1 MKTYTEISQL
11 KYELE
16 SPTLK
21 EWAIK
26 YGIVD
31 LAYNIDRFPEFYLG
45 NELVVRKN
53 LTANDKA
60 VVQKVIDWINF
71 KD

>member
-1 MKTYTEISQL
+1 MKTYAEISQM

-31 LAYNIDRFPEFYLG
+31 LAYNIDRSPECYLE

-53 LTANDKA
+53 LSANDKA
-60 VVQKVIDWINF
+60 VV
-71 KD
+71 